1 MEDSPERTAKYQAM
15 ARYLQEQVPW
25 IFETHTMAFVVT
37 HSWMKNYRVHDF
49 AYNRWKYFSVDP
61 VKRDQVRKSFTPISM
76 SELRN

>member
-1 MEDSPERTAKYQAM
+1 MEDSPARTAKYQAM

-49 AYNRWKYFSVDP
+49 AYNRWKYFSTP
-61 VKRDQVRKSFTPISM
+61 AREREEKRKAFTPLPLSG
-76 SELRN
+76 LR